1 MSERVFGVLL
11 LLLSAAG
18 LVIGWDLR
26 APVSYEP
33 VGPRAFPLLV
43 FVLIGACALALVFFQ
58 ARADPMGAVPAV
70 LGRVGGLFVVV
81 LLYALLFDKLGF
93 IVSTTLMC
101 LPLARLFGASWKQ
114 ALAAGAC
121 MGVALFILFD
131 RVLDVALPAGQ
142 WLKPMLG

>member
-43 FVLIGACALALVFFQ
+43 FVLIGACALALVFSR
-58 ARADPMGAVPAV
+58 RAPTRWAPPAV